1 MLTADRPYK
10 EKKNGVNPYVEIN
23 EHTAASSQQH
33 VSLFC
38 GNEWLKLYQFYY
50 IINIIVVVII
60 TSTAAVVVAVVVAAE
75 VEVILVII
83 IVTGRKPI
91 KITL

>member
-50 IINIIVVVII
+50 IINIIVVII